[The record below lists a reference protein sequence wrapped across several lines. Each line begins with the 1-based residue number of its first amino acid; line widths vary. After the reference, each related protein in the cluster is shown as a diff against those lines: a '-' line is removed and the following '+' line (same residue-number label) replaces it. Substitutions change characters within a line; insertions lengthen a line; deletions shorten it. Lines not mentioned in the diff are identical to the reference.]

1 MNQYKKLTLFP
12 EKWWEKMTE
21 RELAKSRAKL
31 DAYSTSATLETGL
44 REVGKFSIFIYRHG
58 GGRTSFF
65 NAPEGAAQW
74 G

>member
-31 DAYSTSATLETGL
+31 DAYSTSSTLETGL
-44 REVGKFSIFIYRHG
+44 REVGRFSL
-58 GGRTSFF
+58 TSFF
-65 NAPEGAAQW
+65 GRGQFYIHQRV
-74 G
+74 